1 MQTAEDPADTALPDA
16 RRWRNEILAE
26 EQYRLLDTPEIVVGP
41 AVRRAAL
48 RVFGPGCIFLLVV
61 DRLLEDGVA
70 FRDAEALLASASL
83 ESRHPFLLF
92 RIVGAASSTVFLWNT
107 VGGLVAETHEDG
119 SEGAEALVDVMAQA
133 LRRHGAPLAGPAGH
147 TAVRTERLHPRA
159 FEAAAIVEAI
169 FSGIQIAMLEA
180 DRVVPGPEPDGGCY
194 LPDGDDGLHHLCLAA
209 WRRLGGRPAD
219 GATVVP
225 VVVGPGVLTLP
236 GEDFR
241 RIATDAAAF
250 GAASV
255 LGEPCAPF
263 IDFAPGPPAGRGPA
277 FAVVCALIR
286 GYHGD
291 GVCDGLGRLYDLPVD
306 APERVWWEASLPGV
320 HLAALQDEID
330 AACAEEADCLAFPV
344 SVSGLARAVGRASA
358 KVLDEVLRPKARHLG
373 STRGETGGAASG
385 LKH

>member
-1 MQTAEDPADTALPDA
+1 MHTAEDPAETALPDV

-41 AVRRAAL
+41 SLRRAAL
-48 RVFGPGCIFLLVV
+48 RVFGPGGIFLLVV
-61 DRLLEDGVA
+61 DRLLEEGVA
-70 FRDAEALLASASL
+70 FRDAEALLASSSL

-92 RIVGAASSTVFLWNT
+92 RIVGAECSTVFLWNT
-107 VGGLVAETHEDG
+107 VGGLVAETHDDG
-119 SEGAEALVDVMAQA
+119 TEGAEALVDVMSRA
-133 LRRHGAPLAGPAGH
+133 LRRHGAPLSGPAGH

-159 FEAAAIVEAI
+159 FEAASIVEAI
-169 FSGIQIAMLEA
+169 FTGIQIAMLEA

-194 LPDGDDGLHHLCLAA
+194 LPDVDDGLHHLCLAA
-209 WRRLGGRPAD
+209 WRRLGGRAAD

-225 VVVGPGVLTLP
+225 VVVGPGILKLP
-236 GEDFR
+236 REDFR
-241 RIATDAAAF
+241 RAATDAAAF

-286 GYHGD
+286 GFHGD

-330 AACAEEADCLAFPV
+330 DACAEEADCLAFPV
-344 SVSGLARAVGRASA
+344 SVSELAKAVGRASA
-358 KVLDEVLRPKARHLG
+358 KVLEEVLRPKARTLG
-373 STRGETGGAASG
+373 SARGETGGPASG
-385 LKH
+385 LQH